1 LAQVILGIFDDIP
14 AKNTV
19 YTPYVYMAL
28 ANPTTIK
35 QVMRFETDET
45 ALKAMLLLICAMLL
59 I

>member
-1 LAQVILGIFDDIP
+1 
-14 AKNTV
+14 
-19 YTPYVYMAL
+19 MAL